1 MMNLSVLKG
10 KLLNVV
16 LNFWLLQLLL
26 KLYLNIYTKFV
37 ILNFFSK
44 WKKNVRLIY
53 FMEIKLILC
62 VWIVNLC

>member
-44 WKKNVRLIY
+44 
-53 FMEIKLILC
+53 
-62 VWIVNLC
+62 